1 MIFQN
6 LMIQWNPTFVLI
18 DINKLVLLDIS
29 LFLPIFRPHCSWS
42 SKDHQTEYLL
52 WTCSSSHSQ
61 SRTGPHRAW
70 IDNNDQCP
78 ARFLLRISQSI
89 CQQELLGHCLW
100 WTLFAWPLTAES
112 KMSERDLG
120 TRTTPSPR
128 IYLEFIFF
136 WTSAWLDIGRERDCV
151 RTRRNGGASWQK
163 SRTFGF
169 KLAQSYGLGDSPF
182 VFTTRNRDS
191 SFYNEAV
198 DSLLVLSQ
206 S

>member
-18 DINKLVLLDIS
+18 DINKLFLLDNS

-42 SKDHQTEYLL
+42 SKDHQTENLL
-52 WTCSSSHSQ
+52 WTCSSFHSQ

-70 IDNNDQCP
+70 MDHNDQCP
-78 ARFLLRISQSI
+78 ARFLLRISQSARA
-89 CQQELLGHCLW
+89 LR
-100 WTLFAWPLTAES
+100 TLF
-112 KMSERDLG
+112 MIDIVCV
-120 TRTTPSPR
+120 TTNCRVKDEWKRSWYKDNSVTKNLFR
-128 IYLEFIFF
+128 IYFF
-136 WTSAWLDIGRERDCV
+136 WTSAWLDISRERDRV

-163 SRTFGF
+163 SRTSGF